1 MSPQE
6 IQQGIVNGDVALIQ
20 SVKGIGAKTAQRV
33 ILDLKDKILKSYQI
47 EENEVVQGNTNKEE
61 ALSALEV
68 LGFNAKQSDKVL
80 NNLLKTEPEL
90 SVEQLIKKALK
101 SL

>member
-1 MSPQE
+1 M
-6 IQQGIVNGDVALIQ
+6 
-20 SVKGIGAKTAQRV
+20 
-33 ILDLKDKILKSYQI
+33 DLKDKILKSYQI